1 MVSYECNRHHRRN
14 YILVISYFYQ
24 NFIPRI
30 ITIYG
35 TSQGKF
41 KPHSTKPHPH
51 FQLNSRLQEDT
62 MQVFFEGLFP
72 KDNPKNTRFAVNFFT
87 SIGLGGLTDDLREFL
102 KTGSLKAGPGA
113 SDSESSDSDSGSDSS
128 SSSSDSS
135 SDDEPENI
143 EALFNKLQ
151 KKKAKEE
158 VDVSMKYI
166 PLGFLL

>member
-1 MVSYECNRHHRRN
+1 
-14 YILVISYFYQ
+14 
-24 NFIPRI
+24 
-30 ITIYG
+30 
-35 TSQGKF
+35 
-41 KPHSTKPHPH
+41 
-51 FQLNSRLQEDT
+51 

-102 KTGSLKAGPGA
+102 KTGSLKAGPGG
-113 SDSESSDSDSGSDSS
+113 SDSDSSDSDSGSDSS

-158 VDVSMKYI
+158 VDVSVRSFYAT
-166 PLGFLL
+166 FLL

>member
-1 MVSYECNRHHRRN
+1 
-14 YILVISYFYQ
+14 
-24 NFIPRI
+24 
-30 ITIYG
+30 
-35 TSQGKF
+35 
-41 KPHSTKPHPH
+41 
-51 FQLNSRLQEDT
+51 

-102 KTGSLKAGPGA
+102 KTGSLKAGPG
-113 SDSESSDSDSGSDSS
+113 SDSDSSDSDSGSDSS

-158 VDVSMKYI
+158 VDVSI
-166 PLGFLL
+166 LGCNECRDGTNHCLGEKRKKR

>member
-1 MVSYECNRHHRRN
+1 
-14 YILVISYFYQ
+14 
-24 NFIPRI
+24 
-30 ITIYG
+30 
-35 TSQGKF
+35 
-41 KPHSTKPHPH
+41 
-51 FQLNSRLQEDT
+51 

-113 SDSESSDSDSGSDSS
+113 SDSDSSDSDSGSDSS

-158 VDVSMKYI
+158 VDVSLE
-166 PLGFLL
+166 PLHAIFERFYVINVVEKLTKRFS